1 MSLMSTCG
9 LLTIPAQVPSIHDPT
24 GARGVLHVEYPL
36 VVRLGPGR
44 PPRMVQRRFRDFDKL
59 ERALARHAGLGGLA
73 VLGRCLRAGS
83 ARAEVYC
90 SFLAPGRALTQS
102 RFSLS

>member
-1 MSLMSTCG
+1 MRPG

-59 ERALARHAGLGGLA
+59 EKALAPVG
-73 VLGRCLRAGS
+73 VVVQLRTW
-83 ARAEVYC
+83 
-90 SFLAPGRALTQS
+90 ALPSGQ
-102 RFSLS
+102 